1 LLDYCIVGKVYAGDE
16 KIDENLDTN
25 DVRSAIYVTTGAVVP
40 NGFDAVIPIEDTAIL
55 HDYNDSSSDVLKMKI
70 VPSKV
75 SSILNETKPWTWIR
89 KIGSDVAAESIVLSK
104 GEKIR
109 PVHLALLAQLGAPLD
124 VLQVKTLPRIGVLST
139 GNELVDAYESSK
151 LKSNQLGKIPDAN
164 RPLLLSQ
171 LGAYGNC
178 APTDLGIV
186 TDDDGI
192 DAISS
197 RLNQILWG
205 NDETEGIDVL
215 VATGGI
221 SMGEKDIMERVFVR
235 GMGGKVHFGRMNM
248 KPGKP
253 TTFITIDKDHS
264 RKLVFALPGNPVS
277 ASVCCELLVRPC
289 LELLHNGVDIDE
301 IGRQTGPNF
310 EDESTMREAVKYVVE
325 NANVHEEVVA
335 SITSDIKLDMG
346 RPEYHRVTLN
356 RKPIDNNSGQYIY
369 QATSTGQQRSS
380 IVLSLRNADG
390 LMMLPRG
397 GPMGCGSTVAKKGES
412 FPVFMFS
419 KISSSIGSG
428 TKFKDSSHRP
438 ILDYNNDHVHN
449 KREKLMVG
457 VVICLSEKD
466 RGKKDVLPDE
476 LGSRIVRSLGGES
489 KASITSHVTCI
500 VPTMAKAPNDNFAN
514 KLSSLIHG
522 PAIEGSNVIFVV
534 VASKGDTSK
543 SRTRHVAFRTGLE
556 VNHALAPIIDKHAH
570 ALALQVRKGASSQD
584 GIAAMFENVV
594 GTLRERSSLII
605 TCSDIGL
612 ERAIGA
618 MKGSLFHA
626 VSVNS

>member
-1 LLDYCIVGKVYAGDE
+1 
-16 KIDENLDTN
+16 
-25 DVRSAIYVTTGAVVP
+25 
-40 NGFDAVIPIEDTAIL
+40 
-55 HDYNDSSSDVLKMKI
+55 
-70 VPSKV
+70 
-75 SSILNETKPWTWIR
+75 
-89 KIGSDVAAESIVLSK
+89 
-104 GEKIR
+104 
-109 PVHLALLAQLGAPLD
+109 
-124 VLQVKTLPRIGVLST
+124 
-139 GNELVDAYESSK
+139 
-151 LKSNQLGKIPDAN
+151 
-164 RPLLLSQ
+164 
-171 LGAYGNC
+171 
-178 APTDLGIV
+178 
-186 TDDDGI
+186 
-192 DAISS
+192 
-197 RLNQILWG
+197 
-205 NDETEGIDVL
+205 
-215 VATGGI
+215 
-221 SMGEKDIMERVFVR
+221 
-235 GMGGKVHFGRMNM
+235 
-248 KPGKP
+248 
-253 TTFITIDKDHS
+253 
-264 RKLVFALPGNPVS
+264 
-277 ASVCCELLVRPC
+277 
-289 LELLHNGVDIDE
+289 
-301 IGRQTGPNF
+301 
-310 EDESTMREAVKYVVE
+310 
-325 NANVHEEVVA
+325 
-335 SITSDIKLDMG
+335 
-346 RPEYHRVTLN
+346 
-356 RKPIDNNSGQYIY
+356 
-369 QATSTGQQRSS
+369 
-380 IVLSLRNADG
+380 
-390 LMMLPRG
+390 
-397 GPMGCGSTVAKKGES
+397 MGCGSTVAKKGES

-626 VSVNS
+626 ISLINA